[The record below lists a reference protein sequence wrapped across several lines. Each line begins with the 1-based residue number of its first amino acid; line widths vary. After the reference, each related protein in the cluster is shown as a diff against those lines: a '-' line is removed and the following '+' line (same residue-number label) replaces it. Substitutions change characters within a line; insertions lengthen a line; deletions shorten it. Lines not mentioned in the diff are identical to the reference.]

1 MLKRILATIAMFT
14 DMLATAVLFIAIW
27 NIHCNCDIKVPG
39 CNRNKWSVTISWRY
53 GQLLDFN
60 FRVTDTHGLCV
71 ILDLIHAQIWGG
83 GYSQR
88 KIQVFISYYIK
99 LPKIVPPFPSKRIFS
114 LWGNFLYLCMWCC
127 TYMYMFIDHHSFSQ
141 IEEQKK
147 YLSKN
152 VCHIGLGTPNRI
164 CSLLKS
170 GRDSSVNRDS

>member
-1 MLKRILATIAMFT
+1 MKCNHFLKVWST
-14 DMLATAVLFIAIW
+14 VGSLFS
-27 NIHCNCDIKVPG
+27 
-39 CNRNKWSVTISWRY
+39 CNRYPWIMCNTW
-53 GQLLDFN
+53 F
-60 FRVTDTHGLCV
+60 DTCPNL
-71 ILDLIHAQIWGG
+71 GG

-88 KIQVFISYYIK
+88 KIQVFNSYYIK

-114 LWGNFLYLCMWCC
+114 LWGNFLYPCMWCC

-170 GRDSSVNRDS
+170 GRDFSVNRDS